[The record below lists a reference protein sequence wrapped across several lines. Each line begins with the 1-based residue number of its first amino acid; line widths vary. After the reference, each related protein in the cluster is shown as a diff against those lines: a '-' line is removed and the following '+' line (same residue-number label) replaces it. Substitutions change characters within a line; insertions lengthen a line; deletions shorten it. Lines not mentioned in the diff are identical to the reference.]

1 LRSHDT
7 VNDQTGALLKL
18 FDGSLGRWT
27 EDAVDN
33 QPKVRS
39 STQRPLEP
47 ANGFAGRPRR
57 YRWLS
62 RIWHC
67 APFDHIK
74 SERARQVARF
84 GFPNTSKQRF
94 LSVVH
99 TNGAHVKNTLR
110 NSK

>member
-39 STQRPLEP
+39 STQRPLGE
-47 ANGFAGRPRR
+47 RLRR
-57 YRWLS
+57 SLQEISLADPDLAY
-62 RIWHC
+62 
-67 APFDHIK
+67 APPLI
-74 SERARQVARF
+74 
-84 GFPNTSKQRF
+84 T
-94 LSVVH
+94 
-99 TNGAHVKNTLR
+99 
-110 NSK
+110 